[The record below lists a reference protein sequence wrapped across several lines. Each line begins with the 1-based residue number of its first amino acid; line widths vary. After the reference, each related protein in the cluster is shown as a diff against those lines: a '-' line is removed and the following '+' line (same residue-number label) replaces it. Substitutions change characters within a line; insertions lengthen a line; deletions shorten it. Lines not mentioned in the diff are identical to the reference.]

1 MQPAGKNFYLYRMR
15 IYVDIAHP
23 AHAHALRFFIVEM
36 EARGHE
42 ILVSA
47 RDKDITHNLL
57 TAWGI
62 PFINRGKGHLVD
74 GRPGIVISPSGE
86 TASGRVDKTRGFL
99 IWWSGIVSLS
109 GKLIYL
115 LRVIIRLLPVVRK
128 FRPDLVIS
136 YSSYHAALTGRLLGR
151 PVITFEDTENVPLLH
166 LVNRFLSFRMVTPVC
181 FERDFGRK
189 HIRFDGY
196 KELASLYPARFKP
209 LALPGDFK
217 VPYIVMRLVSWSA
230 WHDRGHKGISD
241 RMKIAVARRLSAYAK
256 VVISSETPLEEPLK
270 KYEMNID
277 SRLGHSVLAGA
288 RLFFGESAS
297 MAAEAAV
304 LGVPAV
310 YIDNT
315 GRGYTRDL
323 EREHG
328 LLFNFG
334 EDDAAVLLALD
345 KAVELLQN
353 PDLQKDW
360 QQKRTRML
368 VGKRDVTAMMVEM
381 AENLTA
387 GDKR

>member
-1 MQPAGKNFYLYRMR
+1 MR
-15 IYVDIAHP
+15 VYVDIAHP
-23 AHAHALRFFIVEM
+23 AHAHALRFFIGEM
-36 EARGHE
+36 KARGHE

-57 TAWGI
+57 RAWDI
-62 PFINRGKGHLVD
+62 PFISRGKGHLVD
-74 GRPGIVISPSGE
+74 GRSGSAFSPSGE
-86 TASGRVDKTRGFL
+86 TASGRVDKTSGPVTWLR
-99 IWWSGIVSLS
+99 GIVSLS
-109 GKLIYL
+109 GKFIYL
-115 LRVIIRLLPVVRK
+115 LRVTVRLFPVVRK

-166 LVNRFLSFRMVTPVC
+166 LVNRFLSSRMVTPLC
-181 FERDFGRK
+181 FEKDLGRK

-196 KELASLYPARFKP
+196 KELASLHPARFKP
-209 LALPGDFK
+209 LPLPGDFQ

-241 RMKIAVARRLSAYAK
+241 RMKISVARRLSAYGR
-256 VVISSETPLEEPLK
+256 VFISSEVPLVGPIRRH
-270 KYEMNID
+270 EMNID
-277 SRLGHSVLAGA
+277 SNLGHSVLAGA

-304 LGVPAV
+304 LGVPAF

-315 GRGYTRDL
+315 GRGYTREL

-334 EDDAAVLLALD
+334 EDDTAVQLALD
-345 KAVELLQN
+345 KAAGLLQN
-353 PDLQKDW
+353 PDLQKEW

-368 VGKRDVTAMMVEM
+368 EGKTDVTAMMVEM
-381 AENLTA
+381 AEKLAA

>member
-1 MQPAGKNFYLYRMR
+1 MR
-15 IYVDIAHP
+15 VYVDIAHP
-23 AHAHALRFFIVEM
+23 AHAHALRFFIGEM

-57 TAWGI
+57 RAWDI
-62 PFINRGKGHLVD
+62 PFINRGKGHRSPFVFSL
-74 GRPGIVISPSGE
+74 PGKI
-86 TASGRVDKTRGFL
+86 TNL
-99 IWWSGIVSLS
+99 I
-109 GKLIYL
+109 K
-115 LRVIIRLLPVVRK
+115 VIIGLFPVVKK

-166 LVNRFLSFRMVTPVC
+166 MVNRILSTRMVTPAC
-181 FERDFGRK
+181 FEKDLGRK

-196 KELASLYPARFKP
+196 KELASLHPARFTP
-209 LALPGDFK
+209 LPLPGDFQ

-230 WHDRGHKGISD
+230 WHDRGHTGISD
-241 RMKIAVARRLSAYAK
+241 RMKIAVAGRLSAYGR
-256 VVISSETPLEEPLK
+256 VFISSEVPLEDPLRR
-270 KYEMNID
+270 YEMNID
-277 SRLGHSVLAGA
+277 SNLAHSVLAGA

-304 LGVPAV
+304 LGVPAI

-334 EDDAAVLLALD
+334 EDDAAVQLALD
-345 KAVELLQN
+345 KAVGLLQN
-353 PDLQKDW
+353 PDLQKEW
-360 QQKRTRML
+360 QQKRTGML
-368 VGKRDVTAMMVEM
+368 VGKIDVTAMMVEM